1 MATSLYRLVVS
12 AAREHLCPCAKVIL
26 TLPWEPHRGRFCL
39 RGSAEVTDSNLDYF
53 TAWIT
58 SLHPFCPAGSHPHW
72 SPSLYKVD
80 VVSPFRTR
88 NRNFSTGKR
97 QSLTSNFPSDWL
109 IGFILLAD
117 RLQNE
122 ARKWWLTQ
130 ILTTLKLISCK
141 RISSTLINEKQIC
154 LFLSFIFL
162 MLLKLKRQDYS
173 CQTQLML
180 SFKQRW
186 QLFAKLAS
194 FRSVSVFSIR
204 SRCSFTASFFK
215 VAAQMTQI

>member
-12 AAREHLCPCAKVIL
+12 AAREHLCSCEKVIL

-122 ARKWWLTQ
+122 AIAVLFWHSYRKQENGDWHRYWPRLNWYPVRGSQ
-130 ILTTLKLISCK
+130 
-141 RISSTLINEKQIC
+141 
-154 LFLSFIFL
+154 
-162 MLLKLKRQDYS
+162 
-173 CQTQLML
+173 
-180 SFKQRW
+180 
-186 QLFAKLAS
+186 AH
-194 FRSVSVFSIR
+194 
-204 SRCSFTASFFK
+204 
-215 VAAQMTQI
+215 